1 MKVYA
6 YENKYFNIDIPEN
19 YKLTENTEYMYKWDN
34 NHKYVAIT
42 INSNLKTQFII
53 KDFSEEDLIKRKE
66 YIEEGLNKGLEKYNI
81 KATVSNM
88 KKYITED
95 NSYLE
100 YDIYYPTK
108 EHTGYDTYQKSRM
121 YATKNYIMTLTYSS
135 DKNLDEDTEY
145 KTLLDSFKII
155 DTELVIKDSYKKLIY
170 IIVIVGTVLGL
181 IGGIM
186 SFKKRK

>member
-1 MKVYA
+1 
-6 YENKYFNIDIPEN
+6 
-19 YKLTENTEYMYKWDN
+19 
-34 NHKYVAIT
+34 
-42 INSNLKTQFII
+42 
-53 KDFSEEDLIKRKE
+53 
-66 YIEEGLNKGLEKYNI
+66 
-81 KATVSNM
+81 M

-145 KTLLDSFKII
+145 KTILDSFKII